1 MIPPHPAPRIR
12 QATIT
17 DLESL
22 VNFNTALAWETEGRR
37 LNKLTLEAG
46 TKTLLENSQRG
57 FYVVAAVETPTSM
70 IIGQLMITYEWSD
83 WRNGEFWWIQSV
95 YVHPD
100 WRRQGIFHQ
109 LYAYILDKIKDKPQ
123 VAGIRLYVEQ
133 TNKTAQTAY
142 THLGLVQAPYHI
154 FEQDF
159 VLPSPIP

>member
-1 MIPPHPAPRIR
+1 MTPLHPSLRIR

-46 TKTLLENSQRG
+46 TRTLLENSQRG
-57 FYVVAAVETPTSM
+57 FYVVAEINTPILT

-83 WRNGEFWWIQSV
+83 WRNGAFWWIQSV
-95 YVHPD
+95 YVHQD

-109 LYAYILDKIKDKPQ
+109 LYAYILDMIKDKPQ

-133 TNKTAQTAY
+133 ANKTAQTAY
-142 THLGLVQAPYHI
+142 THLGLVQAPYQI
-154 FEQDF
+154 FEHDF
-159 VLPSPIP
+159 VLPSHIP